1 MSAARALIRYSVF
14 ALCLAAPLAFA
25 QGGGG
30 QTGGAG
36 GGSGTKSAPSIP
48 RGSTTQRQP
57 PQERRPIF
65 LRGRVMLD
73 DGTQPTERVA
83 IERVCNGRVRREA
96 YTDSHGSF
104 SFQLGADL
112 QVFQDASESGFDPA
126 RPGFVGANSGTSSS
140 GTGGLPSGFSSRDL
154 MSCELRASL
163 PGFRSD
169 SIALASVQLFE
180 ESEIGPIVLHR
191 MGKVEGSLI
200 SMTTLKA
207 PKEAKKAFEHGNHL
221 LKQHKQAEAGAEFS
235 KAVTL
240 YPTYAEAMVKLGEI
254 SVEQGRAGDAE
265 KLFQQA
271 IAADSRFM
279 PPYFD
284 LALIAARNQDWKQM
298 VDVTDRALA
307 LNAYEYPAMYY
318 YNAVA
323 NYNLHKLDVAEKSAR
338 SARRLD
344 SQYHIPKID
353 LVLANILLQRGDYGG
368 AAEHLRSFLKYTPT
382 GADADAAR
390 ELLERTE
397 QRTATGPAA
406 QR

>member
-1 MSAARALIRYSVF
+1 MSAARALTRYSV
-14 ALCLAAPLAFA
+14 LIWCLAAPLAFS
-25 QGGGG
+25 QSGGQSGGGG
-30 QTGGAG
+30 TA
-36 GGSGTKSAPSIP
+36 TKSAPS
-48 RGSTTQRQP
+48 STRPTTNTPRQP
-57 PQERRPIF
+57 QVERRPIF

-96 YTDSHGSF
+96 YTDSHGTF
-104 SFQLGADL
+104 SFQLGADQ
-112 QVFQDASESGFDPA
+112 QVFQDASDSGFDSA
-126 RPGFVGANSGTSSS
+126 RAGLGGPSSGTANSG
-140 GTGGLPSGFSSRDL
+140 GGGIPNGFSTRDL

-169 SIALASVQLFE
+169 SIALASVQLYE
-180 ESEIGPIVLHR
+180 ESEVGPIVLHR

-221 LKQHKQAEAGAEFS
+221 LKQHKQGEAGVEFT
-235 KAVTL
+235 KAVAL

-254 SVEQGRAGDAE
+254 EMDEGRVGDAE

-279 PPYFD
+279 PPYFH
-284 LALIAARNQDWKQM
+284 LAMLAAHKQDWKQM
-298 VDVTDRALA
+298 ADLTDRALG

-338 SARRLD
+338 TARRLD
-344 SQYHIPKID
+344 SQYHIAKID

-368 AAEHLRSFLKYTPT
+368 AAGYLRSFLKYTPT
-382 GADADAAR
+382 GAEADSAR

-406 QR
+406 AQK